1 MMLHVPRAKSM
12 TNWASICGLRC
23 NQKENRNPHHTQAPT
38 GIDVEHHLYL
48 EIMTREEHS
57 KGSIY
62 NTFVLCIFS

>member
-23 NQKENRNPHHTQAPT
+23 NQKENRNTHHTQAPT

-48 EIMTREEHS
+48 EIMTRELSRAEGGRS
-57 KGSIY
+57 Y
-62 NTFVLCIFS
+62 NTSLFI